1 MEAKEVDRWIS
12 SDDISVA
19 FEADVFKIVFKWI
32 EQDKSERKASFE
44 ELFGHVRLAFL
55 SRDFLNDVVTN
66 ELVRQNLHCFQLIS
80 DAVKLSSFSCEG
92 DIYLIRQE
100 KDWKPEPLLPVE

>member
-1 MEAKEVDRWIS
+1 M
-12 SDDISVA
+12 
-19 FEADVFKIVFKWI
+19 
-32 EQDKSERKASFE
+32 
-44 ELFGHVRLAFL
+44 RLAFL

-100 KDWKPEPLLPVE
+100 KDWKPEPLLPVEGNTLSVISQKKNEWKRLADAADKEEP